1 MFFQFVDSLIQAKSQ
16 TTTKNS
22 QEFSFI
28 HSKSKEKGGRDEK
41 NPLKIFA
48 IVNKKKKCK
57 KNISVNGRIIP
68 VLRFFQYRNN
78 KAKEKLEMIFFPPLH

>member
-22 QEFSFI
+22 QEFLFI

-48 IVNKKKKCK
+48 IVNKKKKMQEK
-57 KNISVNGRIIP
+57 Y
-68 VLRFFQYRNN
+68 LREWKDYSRSPY
-78 KAKEKLEMIFFPPLH
+78 FPI